1 MKSGIGALV
10 ILALVVVAVAVGLPA
25 LRAAVDSGNVEL
37 QAARAETAR
46 QEAAQ
51 EAVKTWQAA
60 QEAELA
66 VRVAAE
72 RAQNAIAFDGAWAGL
87 ALAVGLGLGGAAV
100 VLAVGLA
107 FAAVDAARL
116 RARLVRPVGN
126 MASGVYPAI
135 VGGGGLV
142 VDMPQPRLAS
152 RHVAPIPML
161 AAAQPAQPA
170 PVAVELP
177 QRVDVASW
185 QPAGRDLMLPIG
197 VGLGGPMAVALDA
210 SWSLGLVVGLPG
222 SGKSSL
228 LRALVAG
235 LARQDATG
243 RRALVAALDTKST
256 EFAACDG
263 RAILWGGAVARSQS
277 EIAQTVR
284 GVGVEL
290 RARFDAI
297 RQADADNYLALGIP
311 SVILLCDELAL
322 VAQDGDTLQELTNI
336 ARLGRAA
343 GVYSILAT
351 QRPSAAV
358 ISGELRALSDWAVC
372 FAVERRQEALVC
384 GIPGAESLPRQ
395 PGRALFRRGDT
406 MAVQAYFAPSWRN
419 DMRTLPMV
427 AQPPYNRLQPVATT
441 LQPALSAQP
450 VAQPAL
456 YRRNVALTQEQAA
469 AIRAAHDGGA
479 SMNELCRQFYG
490 SKDGAAL
497 AAIRAVVNG

>member
-1 MKSGIGALV
+1 MKLGV
-10 ILALVVVAVAVGLPA
+10 VALVVLALVAVAVGGLA
-25 LRAAVDSGNVEL
+25 IQAAQDAGNVEL
-37 QAARAETAR
+37 QAARAELAR

-51 EAVKTWQAA
+51 AAARTWQAQ

-66 VRVAAE
+66 VQVAAE
-72 RAQNAIAFDGAWAGL
+72 RAKNARALDGAWAGL
-87 ALAVGLGLGGAAV
+87 GLVVALGLGGAGV
-100 VLAVGLA
+100 ILAVGLA
-107 FAAVDAARL
+107 LAAVDAARL
-116 RARLVRPVGN
+116 RARLVRPVGDMGN
-126 MASGVYPAI
+126 GVYPAL
-135 VGGGGLV
+135 VSGGGLV

-152 RHVAPIPML
+152 RHVAPMIES
-161 AAAQPAQPA
+161 PAQPA
-170 PVAVELP
+170 ALVAELP

-185 QPAGRDLMLPIG
+185 QPSGGLALPVG
-197 VGLGGPMAVALDA
+197 VGLGGALSVALDA

-228 LRALVAG
+228 LRALVVG

-277 EIAQTVR
+277 EIAQTVH
-284 GVGVEL
+284 GVAVEL
-290 RARFDAI
+290 RSRFDAI
-297 RQADADNYLALGIP
+297 RAADSDNYLALALP
-311 SVILLCDELAL
+311 ALVVVVDELAL
-322 VAQDGDTLQELTNI
+322 VAQDGETLQELTNI

-358 ISGELRALSDWAVC
+358 ISGELRALADWAVC

-384 GIPGAESLPRQ
+384 GIPGAEQLPRQ
-395 PGRALFRRGDT
+395 PGRALFRRGET
-406 MAVQAYFAPSWRN
+406 VAVQAYFAPTWRN
-419 DMRTLPMV
+419 DMRALPMV
-427 AQPPYNRLQPVATT
+427 AEVSHNRLQPVATT
-441 LQPALSAQP
+441 MQPALTSQP

-456 YRRNVALTQEQAA
+456 YRRNVALTPEQAA
-469 AIRAAHDGGA
+469 AIRAAHEAGA
-479 SMNELCRQFYG
+479 SMNELCRRFYG

-497 AAIRAVVNG
+497 AAIRAALEG

>member
-1 MKSGIGALV
+1 MKNGLV
-10 ILALVVVAVAVGLPA
+10 ILALVAVAVAVGLPA
-25 LRAAVDSGNVEL
+25 IRAAVDSGNVEL

-51 EAVKTWQAA
+51 EAVKTWQAQ
-60 QEAELA
+60 QEAELS
-66 VRVAAE
+66 VQVAAE
-72 RAQNAIAFDGAWAGL
+72 RAQNAIAFDGAWAVL

-126 MASGVYPAI
+126 MASAVYPAL

-152 RHVAPIPML
+152 RHVVAPML
-161 AAAQPAQPA
+161 AAAQPAA
-170 PVAVELP
+170 VVAAVELP
-177 QRVDVASW
+177 QRVDVAGW
-185 QPAGRDLMLPIG
+185 QPSGHDLALPVG

-228 LRALVAG
+228 LRALVVG
-235 LARQDATG
+235 LARQDASG
-243 RRALVAALDTKST
+243 RRVLVAALDTKST
-256 EFAACDG
+256 EFAAADG

-290 RARFDAI
+290 RNRFDAI
-297 RQADADNYLALGIP
+297 RAADSDNYLALGIP
-311 SVILLCDELAL
+311 ALVLVCDELAL

-358 ISGELRALSDWAVC
+358 ISGELRALADWAVC

-384 GIPGAESLPRQ
+384 GIPGAEQLPRQ

-406 MAVQAYFAPSWRN
+406 VAVQAYFAPSWRN
-419 DMRTLPMV
+419 DMRSLPMV
-427 AQPPYNRLQPVATT
+427 AQPHYNRLQPVATI
-441 LQPALSAQP
+441 LQPALTSQP

-456 YRRNVALTQEQAA
+456 YRRNVALTPSQAA

-479 SMNELCRQFYG
+479 SMNELCKQFYG

>member
-1 MKSGIGALV
+1 MKNGLV
-10 ILALVVVAVAVGLPA
+10 ILALVAVAVAVGLPA
-25 LRAAVDSGNVEL
+25 IRAAVDSGNVEL

-51 EAVKTWQAA
+51 EAVRTWQAQ
-60 QEAELA
+60 QEAALA

-126 MASGVYPAI
+126 MASAVYPAL

-152 RHVAPIPML
+152 RHVVAPML
-161 AAAQPAQPA
+161 AAAQPAA
-170 PVAVELP
+170 VVAAVELP
-177 QRVDVASW
+177 QRVDVAGW
-185 QPAGRDLMLPIG
+185 QPSGHDLALPVG

-228 LRALVAG
+228 LRALVVG
-235 LARQDATG
+235 LARQDASG
-243 RRALVAALDTKST
+243 RRALVVALDTKST
-256 EFAACDG
+256 EFAAADG

-290 RARFDAI
+290 RNRFDAI
-297 RQADADNYLALGIP
+297 RAADSDNYLALGIP
-311 SVILLCDELAL
+311 ALVLVCDELAL

-358 ISGELRALSDWAVC
+358 ISGELRALADWAVC

-384 GIPGAESLPRQ
+384 GIPGAEQLPRQ

-406 MAVQAYFAPSWRN
+406 VAVQAYYAPSWRN

-427 AQPPYNRLQPVATT
+427 AQPHYNRLQPVATI
-441 LQPALSAQP
+441 LQPALTSQP

-456 YRRNVALTQEQAA
+456 YRRNVALTPSQAA

-479 SMNELCRQFYG
+479 SMNELCKQFYG

>member
-1 MKSGIGALV
+1 VKLGV
-10 ILALVVVAVAVGLPA
+10 VALVVLALVAVAVGGLA
-25 LRAAVDSGNVEL
+25 IQAAQDAGNVEL
-37 QAARAETAR
+37 QAARAELAR

-51 EAVKTWQAA
+51 AAARTWQAQ

-66 VRVAAE
+66 VQVAAE
-72 RAQNAIAFDGAWAGL
+72 RAKNARALDGAWAGL
-87 ALAVGLGLGGAAV
+87 GLVVALGLGGAGV
-100 VLAVGLA
+100 ILAVGLA
-107 FAAVDAARL
+107 LAAVDAARL
-116 RARLVRPVGN
+116 RARLVRPVGDMGN
-126 MASGVYPAI
+126 GVYPAL
-135 VGGGGLV
+135 VSGGGLV

-152 RHVAPIPML
+152 RHVAPMIES
-161 AAAQPAQPA
+161 PAQPA
-170 PVAVELP
+170 ALVAELP

-185 QPAGRDLMLPIG
+185 QPSGGALALPIG
-197 VGLGGPMAVALDA
+197 VGLGGALSVALDA
-210 SWSLGLVVGLPG
+210 TWSLGLVVGLPG

-277 EIAQTVR
+277 EIAQTVDQ
-284 GVGVEL
+284 VAVEL
-290 RARFDAI
+290 RNRFDAI
-297 RQADADNYLALGIP
+297 RAADSDNYLALGIP
-311 SVILLCDELAL
+311 ALVVVVDELAL
-322 VAQDGDTLQELTNI
+322 VAQDGETLQELTNV
-336 ARLGRAA
+336 ARLGRAG
-343 GVYSILAT
+343 GVYTVLAT

-358 ISGELRALSDWAVC
+358 ISGELRALADWAVC

-384 GIPGAESLPRQ
+384 GIPGAEQLPRQ

-406 MAVQAYFAPSWRN
+406 VAVQAYFAPTWRN
-419 DMRTLPMV
+419 DMRSLPMV
-427 AQPPYNRLQPVATT
+427 AEVSHNRLQPVATT

-456 YRRNVALTQEQAA
+456 YRRNVALTPEQAA
-469 AIRAAHDGGA
+469 AIRAAHEAGA
-479 SMNELCRQFYG
+479 SMNELCRRFYG

-497 AAIRAVVNG
+497 AAIRAALEG